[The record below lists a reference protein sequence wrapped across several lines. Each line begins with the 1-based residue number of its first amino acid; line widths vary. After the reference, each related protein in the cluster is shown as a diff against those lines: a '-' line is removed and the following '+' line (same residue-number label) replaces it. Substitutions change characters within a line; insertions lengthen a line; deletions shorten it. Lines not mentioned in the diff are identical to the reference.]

1 MDTEYIRLSLKKLH
15 ACIVIPTYNN
25 AGTVQQVV
33 AEALSCCE
41 DVLVVNDGSTDN
53 TSDLL
58 HSFDSKPHIIEYSPN
73 RGKGFALRTAFKE
86 ATKMGFD
93 YAITIDSDGQHDIRE
108 IPKFVELMQQHPNAL
123 IVGSRSL
130 HAPNMPSQ
138 NTFANKFSN
147 FWFTVQTAHKLPDT
161 QSGYRVYPLQKI
173 GKMHFYTRRYET
185 ELEILVRSAWKGIP
199 LLSIPIQVYYPPQ
212 EERVSH
218 FRPRIDFSRIS
229 ILNTFLCLFAIIYGY
244 PSMLFH
250 KLFPSR

>member
-1 MDTEYIRLSLKKLH
+1 MDTEVIKLTLKKLH

-25 AGTVQQVV
+25 AGTVLQVV
-33 AEALSCCE
+33 EQALSCCD
-41 DVLVVNDGSTDN
+41 DVMVVNDGSTDN
-53 TSDLL
+53 TSELL
-58 HSFDSKPHIIEYSPN
+58 HSFDSKIHLIEYMPN
-73 RGKGFALRTAFKE
+73 RGKGFALRTAFK
-86 ATKMGFD
+86 ATTKMGFD
-93 YAITIDSDGQHDIRE
+93 YAITIDSDGQHNIEE
-108 IPKFVELMQQHPNAL
+108 IPQFVNLIQQNPHAL

-173 GKMHFYTRRYET
+173 GKMHFFTRRYET

-199 LLSIPIQVYYPPQ
+199 LVATPIHVYYPPQ

-218 FRPRIDFSRIS
+218 FRPKIDFSRIS
-229 ILNTFLCLFAIIYGY
+229 VLNTFLCLFAIIYGY

-250 KLFPSR
+250 KLFSSR